1 METIIAFV
9 LFFVNLGIS
18 IFNAY
23 AVGYSWPN
31 TKVTGGWPRFVA
43 WCGAIMSACGFTW
56 CYLLVLGLLAGATGF
71 LPFEYVQIA
80 FEIGY
85 VVIIIPIIGS
95 GLGIWA
101 DSVTLA
107 WRRRDMASIGVAGWN
122 TFANVYNIYEA
133 TTVLPGIFKHLTSV
147 FEDGDDEDSIF
158 LYLALLVVAFAL
170 LGGILTAT
178 IIIRRTA
185 RKYAH
190 GELTKQIY

>member
-1 METIIAFV
+1 MEIIIVFG
-9 LFFVNLGIS
+9 LFILNLGIS

-23 AVGYSWPN
+23 AVGYSWAN
-31 TKVTGGWPRFVA
+31 TKATGGWPRFIA

-56 CYLLVLGLLAGATGF
+56 CYLLVVGLLAGVTGI

-85 VVIIIPIIGS
+85 VIIIIPIIGS

-101 DSVTLA
+101 DSVALA
-107 WRRRDMASIGVAGWN
+107 WRRRDMASIGAAGWN

-133 TTVLPGIFKHLTSV
+133 TTVLPGIFSNLTSV
-147 FEDGDDEDSIF
+147 FEDSDDEDDVF

-178 IIIRRTA
+178 IIIRRTT
-185 RKYAH
+185 RKYACD
-190 GELTKQIY
+190 ELTKQMS